1 MDSSNCSPRIRHR
14 RIIEQG
20 DNVHYSS
27 LMRPLENWERGSEGE
42 IMLCCGVAVLQCCGQ
57 VD

>member
-1 MDSSNCSPRIRHR
+1 MDSSNCFPRIRHR
-14 RIIEQG
+14 GIIEQG
-20 DNVHYSS
+20 DNVQYSS
-27 LMRPLENWERGSEGE
+27 LMKPLEYRERGSKGE

>member
-1 MDSSNCSPRIRHR
+1 MGLFSFSRPVRPRRS
-14 RIIEQG
+14 IEQEG
-20 DNVHYSS
+20 NVRYSP
-27 LMRPLENWERGSEGE
+27 LMRSLKNWGKSSERE

>member
-1 MDSSNCSPRIRHR
+1 MDSSNCSPGVRHR
-14 RIIEQG
+14 GIIEQG

-42 IMLCCGVAVLQCCGQ
+42 IMLCRVVAVLQCCGL